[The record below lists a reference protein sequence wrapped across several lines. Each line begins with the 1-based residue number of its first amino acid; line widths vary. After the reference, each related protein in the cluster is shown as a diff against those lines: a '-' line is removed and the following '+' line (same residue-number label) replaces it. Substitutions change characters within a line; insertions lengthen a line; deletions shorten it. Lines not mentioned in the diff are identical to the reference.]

1 MALNKAYVGVEFPED
16 FREIIGKLNAVI
28 QDESLAIAEEVAA
41 DAQGTLEFRD
51 YTGTSRESEWHKRNF
66 PNAPSLRKRI
76 RAKKSKYEDG
86 GAIVIAS
93 APHAHLVEF
102 GHVMVKNGKVLP
114 GSVPAHPFL
123 RPAVSKRLQE
133 AIQRIGR
140 AIQEGLGE

>member
-16 FREIIGKLNAVI
+16 FREIVGKLNAVI
-28 QDESLAIAEEVAA
+28 QEESLAIAEEVAA

-51 YTGTSRESEWHKRNF
+51 YTGTSRETEWHKRNF
-66 PNAPSLRKRI
+66 PNATRLRPNIKAR
-76 RAKKSKYEDG
+76 KSKYPDG
-86 GAIVIAS
+86 GAIVIAR

-102 GHVMVKNGKVLP
+102 GHVMVKNGKVL